1 MQTCFV
7 QAAHELAHILHLTAL
22 ALKIGDAFG
31 LTHRIHQGRVDVPLV
46 EELLLE
52 IVSELKQVFPELL
65 ALGALS
71 LEIGFTG
78 RIGAFELAFI
88 GEVELAAQGDED
100 ALYVVAFFGFS

>member
-1 MQTCFV
+1 MQVRFV

-31 LTHRIHQGRVDVPLV
+31 LTHGIHQGCADVPLL

-52 IVSELKQVFPELL
+52 IVSEFKQVFPKLL
-65 ALGALS
+65 ALGAFS
-71 LEIGFTG
+71 LEVGFTG
-78 RIGAFELAFI
+78 CIGAFELAFI

-100 ALYVVAFFGFS
+100 ALYVIAFFGFS